1 MLITARHASLN
12 KSDEAPFQY
21 GHLSLKAILAVRDK
35 RLAQTID
42 TVLLYNGR
50 GFTRFN
56 TGMESTSSTGYG
68 VAKYDNEAIPE
79 GFRSQSG
86 KNYTH
91 APLFWLSVIYRVDAN
106 VLNPNIGYHYR
117 TSVHNGV
124 HDESPRLNR

>member
-1 MLITARHASLN
+1 MT
-12 KSDEAPFQY
+12 K
-21 GHLSLKAILAVRDK
+21 HLSNTDIYHLKAILAVRDK

-50 GFTRFN
+50 GLHDLTPA
-56 TGMESTSSTGYG
+56 MESTSSTGYG

-91 APLFWLSVIYRVDAN
+91 APLFWLSVIYLNYAEACAELGNITQDDLDKSIN
-106 VLNPNIGYHYR
+106 LLKDPVLDYHI
-117 TSVHNGV
+117 
-124 HDESPRLNR
+124 

>member
-1 MLITARHASLN
+1 MALTSLN

-21 GHLSLKAILAVRDK
+21 GHLSLKDILAVRDK

-79 GFRSQSG
+79 EMCIRDRIEVKLLQHNDDFKGVDIAFTSAGAGTSKEFEKTITQ
-86 KNYTH
+86 
-91 APLFWLSVIYRVDAN
+91 LSLIH
-106 VLNPNIGYHYR
+106 I
-117 TSVHNGV
+117 
-124 HDESPRLNR
+124 